1 MTQPVSTAHLIANMQ
16 DARNRTLELIQDLD
30 DQQLMGPKIR
40 TVNPLKW
47 EIAHTAY
54 FYEFFILR
62 QLYGHDSVIGDRA
75 DELYDSINVHH
86 DVRWDLPLPDRQ
98 GTLAYMQAVFDRL
111 AERLVGSQNGG
122 MASEQDSFIYQF
134 GVFHEDMHTEA
145 FLWARQTLAYPTPN
159 LAVAADVSAERAA
172 GGHPGWAMVPGGR
185 ITLGADRSAPFL
197 FDNEK
202 WAHEVVIAPFEIA
215 MAPVTNGEFQA
226 FVDSGGYET
235 EAYWD
240 QDGWAWCMEADA
252 KHPVYWQ
259 PDGPGNWLLRRFE
272 KVLPLPLNEAI
283 IHVNWYEANAYCRWA
298 GLRLP
303 TEAEWEAAAL
313 GEAGSDGDL
322 APLKRHYP
330 WGEAPPD
337 PSRANLDGRALGPI
351 DVAALPAGDSAFGC
365 RQMLGNVWE
374 WTADTFQAF
383 PGFSADAYTEYSTM
397 LFGSTKVLRGGAWT
411 TRGRMMRGTY
421 RNFFEPHRLNVFSGF
436 RTCKLVTSCS

>member
-75 DELYDSINVHH
+75 DELYDSINIHH

-111 AERLVGSQNGG
+111 SERLVGSRNGG

-134 GVFHEDMHTEA
+134 GIFHEDMHTEA
-145 FLWARQTLAYPTPN
+145 YLWARQTLAYPTPN

-235 EAYWD
+235 EPTGIRTA
-240 QDGWAWCMEADA
+240 
-252 KHPVYWQ
+252 
-259 PDGPGNWLLRRFE
+259 GPGVWRQMPSIPFIGSPTVPAIGCSDGSKRFCLYRSMRLSFTSTGTRPTPIAAGPDYAFRRKRNGRPPPWARRVPTATWRPSSGTTHGARRYPTRVGPTWMAGPWGPSTSRHF
-272 KVLPLPLNEAI
+272 PLVTARLAAGKCWVMSGNGRR
-283 IHVNWYEANAYCRWA
+283 IHFKPSQVFQPTPTRNIPPCCSVPPKFCGA
-298 GLRLP
+298 GRGQR
-303 TEAEWEAAAL
+303 AAA
-313 GEAGSDGDL
+313 
-322 APLKRHYP
+322 
-330 WGEAPPD
+330 
-337 PSRANLDGRALGPI
+337 
-351 DVAALPAGDSAFGC
+351 
-365 RQMLGNVWE
+365 
-374 WTADTFQAF
+374 
-383 PGFSADAYTEYSTM
+383 
-397 LFGSTKVLRGGAWT
+397 
-411 TRGRMMRGTY
+411 
-421 RNFFEPHRLNVFSGF
+421 
-436 RTCKLVTSCS
+436 